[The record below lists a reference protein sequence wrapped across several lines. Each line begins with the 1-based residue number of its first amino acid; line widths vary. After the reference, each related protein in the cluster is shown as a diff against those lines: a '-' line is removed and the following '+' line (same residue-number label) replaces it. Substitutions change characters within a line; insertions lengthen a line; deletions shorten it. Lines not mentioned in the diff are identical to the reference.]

1 MNQFSRFL
9 QFSIITIVRNNL
21 TGLKRTAESLL
32 SQDCRSFEWIVVDG
46 DSVDGSKEYLKH
58 FSFPD
63 WLRVGWS
70 SAPDEGIYDAMNKG
84 IARAEGKYCLF
95 LNSGDHLYS
104 DDVLSSLELGD
115 KLDADLVVCYM
126 NLSSDA
132 NKSKNGIRQFDVDV
146 LGRRFLYNRTLPHQ
160 STLIKRD
167 LFQRVG
173 NYDPS
178 FKIKGDHDFF
188 VRAILGGA
196 TVRNA
201 PVCLSTYYLD
211 GISSA
216 LKHGEVFTSE
226 LQIIRDRHFSK
237 TFRMTMKMVA
247 AFKKVIN
254 DRG

>member
-1 MNQFSRFL
+1 MDKFSRCL
-9 QFSIITIVRNNL
+9 QFSIITIARNNL
-21 TGLKRTAESLL
+21 TGLKRTADSVL

-70 SAPDEGIYDAMNKG
+70 SEPDEGIYDAMNKG

-95 LNSGDHLYS
+95 LNSGDQLYS
-104 DDVLSSLELGD
+104 DDVLSSLELGG
-115 KLDADLVVCYM
+115 KLDADIIVC
-126 NLSSDA
+126 NLNVSSEA
-132 NKSKNGIRQFDVDV
+132 NKSKNGIRQWDAHA
-146 LGRRFLYNRTLPHQ
+146 LGKRFFYNRTLPHQ

-167 LFQRVG
+167 LFQRFG

-188 VRAILGGA
+188 VRAYLGGS
-196 TVRNA
+196 TVRNV
-201 PVCLSTYYLD
+201 PVCLCTYYLD

-216 LKHGEVFTSE
+216 MKHGETFKRE

-237 TFRMTMKMVA
+237 TFRMITNMLA
-247 AFKKVIN
+247 TLKKVRN
-254 DRG
+254 DRA